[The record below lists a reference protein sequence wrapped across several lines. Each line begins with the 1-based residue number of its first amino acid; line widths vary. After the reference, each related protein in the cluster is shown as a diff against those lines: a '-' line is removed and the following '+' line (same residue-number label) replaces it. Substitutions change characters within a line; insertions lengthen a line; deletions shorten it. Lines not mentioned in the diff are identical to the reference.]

1 MSIRKIL
8 TPGRTVALGFLSVIL
23 LGSIL
28 LSLPVAHTGECEV
41 TYLDALF
48 TSASCVCVTGLATV
62 ELGTSFSLFG
72 HIVAL
77 ILIQIGGLGI
87 TTLGAGL
94 FALAGGKLGIRSSGL
109 VKEALNYQTWHGI
122 RPLIKA
128 VLLMDFSFELAG
140 AVLSFFTLVKMYPVG
155 QAVWISVF
163 HSVSAFNNAGFDIFG
178 NGNSLAVFTGNVY
191 FNIVTALLIIFGGL
205 GFFVIRELIT
215 RRRGDRLSLH
225 TKIVILM
232 TSLLIVAGTLV
243 IKLTEGD
250 GISWVGAWFASVTAR
265 TAGFATYPM
274 GGFTNAGIVIMCVLM
289 FIGASP
295 GSTGGGVKTTTL
307 FTVTKNLISYSTGR
321 ETRAFKRKIPDETG
335 KKAFVIIGLGLAW
348 VVLIVILLSI
358 LNPGIPFRDVM
369 FECFSAFGT
378 VGLSTGI
385 TSEISAV
392 SKVIII
398 FTMFVGRLGP
408 LSIAS
413 LWTAKKSS
421 GLSRPEENYPIG

>member
-48 TSASCVCVTGLATV
+48 TSTSCVCVTGLATV

-348 VVLIVILLSI
+348 VVLIVLLLSI